1 MIQILGIKEN
11 DTIRPQRELTAI
23 EKQSV
28 VYVAFDGTNY
38 NYYQQ
43 GDELPILDLGEEW
56 VNQN

>member
-43 GDELPILDLGEEW
+43 GDELPILDLGEE
-56 VNQN
+56 

>member
-1 MIQILGIKEN
+1 MIQITSIQEN
-11 DTIRPQRELTAI
+11 GTIRPQRELTTE
-23 EKQSV
+23 EKQSI

-38 NYYQQ
+38 NYYEQ